1 MSRFGSESPERM
13 FFAELYRLSE
23 KYYGAD
29 RKTLEDC
36 WDDFCR
42 ETDLLHK
49 RYANVSPE
57 LNRFARFM
65 IIGLID
71 WFNAEYSE
79 KGGLNGN

>member
-29 RKTLEDC
+29 RKALEDC

-79 KGGLNGN
+79 KGGIGRN

>member
-36 WDDFCR
+36 WDDFCM

-79 KGGLNGN
+79 KGGIHGN

>member
-29 RKTLEDC
+29 KKTLESC

-79 KGGLNGN
+79 KGGIGGK